1 MLKQQE
7 TEEQEP
13 MIDMISEE
21 VEEEDI
27 QFETNH
33 RKHSTLSC
41 SMKETQIR
49 NFSIENQNDLSLAQ
63 S

>member
-33 RKHSTLSC
+33 RKDSKLSC
-41 SMKETQIR
+41 SMRETQIR
-49 NFSIENQNDLSLAQ
+49 NFSIEN
-63 S
+63 